1 MTTLVE
7 GAVELL
13 WSDALAN
20 SCAPSDEEYTSRVEA
35 LHSTMH
41 AMTLN
46 KSKHDEHNTVGI
58 PTIYLI
64 EEFDKLEYEWP
75 TVGPAKTIRE
85 AKH

>member
-1 MTTLVE
+1 MTALVE
-7 GAVELL
+7 GAVDLL
-13 WSDALAN
+13 WFDALAN
-20 SCAPSDEEYTSRVEA
+20 SFTPSDEEYRVEA

-46 KSKHDEHNTVGI
+46 KSKHDEHNNVGI

-64 EEFDKLEYEWP
+64 EEFDKLEYEGP
-75 TVGPAKTIRE
+75 TVGPAKTIRD

>member
-7 GAVELL
+7 GSVELL
-13 WSDALAN
+13 WFDALAN
-20 SCAPSDEEYTSRVEA
+20 SCAPSDEEYRVEA

-58 PTIYLI
+58 STIYLI
-64 EEFDKLEYEWP
+64 EEFDKLEYEGP
-75 TVGPAKTIRE
+75 TVGPAKTISD
-85 AKH
+85 AKN

>member
-1 MTTLVE
+1 MMTTPVE

-13 WSDALAN
+13 WFDALAN
-20 SCAPSDEEYTSRVEA
+20 SCAPSDEEYRVEA

-64 EEFDKLEYEWP
+64 EEFDKLEYEGP
-75 TVGPAKTIRE
+75 SVGPARTIRD
-85 AKH
+85 AKN

>member
-7 GAVELL
+7 GAAELL
-13 WSDALAN
+13 WFDALAN
-20 SCAPSDEEYTSRVEA
+20 SCAPSDEEYRVEA

-58 PTIYLI
+58 PTVTIYLI
-64 EEFDKLEYEWP
+64 EEFEKLEYEGP
-75 TVGPAKTIRE
+75 TVGLAKTIRD
-85 AKH
+85 AKN

>member
-1 MTTLVE
+1 MTTTLVE

-13 WSDALAN
+13 WFDALAN
-20 SCAPSDEEYTSRVEA
+20 SCAPSDEEYRVEA

-58 PTIYLI
+58 PIIYLI
-64 EEFDKLEYEWP
+64 EEFDKLEYEGP
-75 TVGPAKTIRE
+75 TVGPAKTIRD

>member
-1 MTTLVE
+1 MTTIVE

-13 WSDALAN
+13 WFDALAN
-20 SCAPSDEEYTSRVEA
+20 SCAPCDEEYIVEA

-58 PTIYLI
+58 PTIYLV
-64 EEFDKLEYEWP
+64 EEFDKLEYEGP
-75 TVGPAKTIRE
+75 TVGPAKTIRDV
-85 AKH
+85 KH

>member
-13 WSDALAN
+13 WFDALAN
-20 SCAPSDEEYTSRVEA
+20 SCAPSDEEYRVEA
-35 LHSTMH
+35 LHST
-41 AMTLN
+41 MTLN

-64 EEFDKLEYEWP
+64 EEFDNVEYEGP
-75 TVGPAKTIRE
+75 TVGQCRSCQNDSRC
-85 AKH
+85 